1 MKNKFFITAIFFIL
15 FLNFKT
21 FSQSNPEEK
30 QSLILVLNIL
40 EERFQVLFSY
50 ADETIKDKTCRV
62 PESSLSLNKSLEQ
75 ISEETALD
83 FELLNEKYITISPKK
98 KSDDP
103 FEFYERSEFLEEV
116 VVQQYLTKGISKLQD
131 GSLTIRPESFEIL
144 PGLIEPDI
152 LQTIQSLPGILS
164 SDERV
169 SNINIRGGTHDQ
181 NLFLWDG
188 IKMYQSGHFFGL
200 ISAFN
205 PYTTGE
211 IRVIKNGTS
220 AIYGDGVSSIIDM
233 RLPDELDG
241 VFKAGMGF
249 NLINSDAF
257 AKIPLS
263 KNSELQIS
271 GRRSGTDL
279 FLTPTYEKYFE
290 RIFQDSDLKLSE
302 LQNEMSIQDETFF
315 FYDFSAKFVSNLSD
329 KDKLRLH
336 LFNAKNS
343 LNYEEVLTLN
353 SISENLKSELSQKN
367 RAAGI
372 SYSRDWSETVSTTA
386 QFYVSHYD
394 VDATN
399 FDVSNGQ
406 KLVQENEVIDGTGK
420 LDVSIKGAKTHFN
433 TGYQFNEIGIGNLG
447 DVNDPQFKSYV
458 KEVVIT
464 HAIYAEA
471 SIFPNTNKTNLILGL
486 RANYFDK
493 FNEYTF
499 EPRLNFHQKF
509 AKHFTFEILGELK
522 SQITSQ
528 IIDLQKDFLGIENR
542 RWVLANNLKEP
553 TTIDELIFYPIPILK
568 SKQISAGM
576 QFNNDGWLL
585 SAESY
590 LKHVDGITTR
600 SQGFQ
605 NQYQFVNST
614 GSYRIK
620 GIDFLVNKI
629 IHDKFSIW
637 ASYTLSD
644 NKYLFPELNNN
655 QDFPNNSDIR
665 HAATLAATY
674 TFKKL
679 KLGFGLNWHSGK
691 PTTMPQDENPLGDDG
706 INYQVPN
713 SMRLDPYLRAD
724 ISAIYNFNIS
734 EKTNGSIGL
743 SVWNVFNEENTL
755 NQYYIINDNQE
766 ITQITNSSL
775 ELTPNFSFRLYF

>member
-1 MKNKFFITAIFFIL
+1 MKNRFFITSLLCIL
-15 FLNFKT
+15 FLNFKAY
-21 FSQSNPEEK
+21 SQADSEER
-30 QSLILVLNIL
+30 QSLISVLNIL
-40 EERFQVLFSY
+40 EERYQVLFSY
-50 ADETIKDKTCRV
+50 ADETVKDKICSV
-62 PESSLSLNKSLEQ
+62 PNEDLSLNEALEQ
-75 ISEETALD
+75 VSDETVLD
-83 FELLNEKYITISPKK
+83 FQILNEQYIAITPRRKPEDS
-98 KSDDP
+98 
-103 FEFYERSEFLEEV
+103 FENYERSEFLEEV

-131 GSLTIRPESFEIL
+131 GSLTIKPEMFEIL

-205 PYTTGE
+205 PYTTSE
-211 IRVIKNGTS
+211 INIFKNGTS
-220 AIYGDGVSSIIDM
+220 ASYGDGVSSIVDM
-233 RLPDELDG
+233 RLPDEIDG
-241 VFKAGMGF
+241 EFRAGIGF

-257 AKIPLS
+257 AKIPIS

-271 GRRSGTDL
+271 GRRSVTDM
-279 FLTPTYEKYFE
+279 FLTPTYEKYFD
-290 RIFQDSDLKLSE
+290 RIFQDSDLQQSE
-302 LQNEMSIQDETFF
+302 EMNEVTTQDETFF
-315 FYDFSAKFVSNLSD
+315 FYDFSAKFLSNLSD

-343 LNYEEVLTLN
+343 LNYEEVLN
-353 SISENLKSELSQKN
+353 SDNTSENLKSKLSQKS

-372 SYSRDWSETVSTTA
+372 SYSRDWSEKVSTTA
-386 QFYVSHYD
+386 QVYITHYD

-406 KLVQENEVIDGTGK
+406 KLVQENEVIDGTGR
-420 LDVSIKGAKTHFN
+420 LDVSIKGNSMHFN
-433 TGYQFNEIGIGNLG
+433 TGYQFSEVGIGNLG

-464 HAIYAEA
+464 HALYGEA
-471 SIFPNTNKTNLILGL
+471 SLFPNTKNTNLILGL

-493 FNEYTF
+493 FDEYTF

-509 AKHFTFEILGELK
+509 AKYFTFEVLGEMK

-542 RWVLANNLKEP
+542 RWVLANNLEEP
-553 TTIDELIFYPIPILK
+553 TTIDDVTFYPIPILK
-568 SKQISAGM
+568 SKQVSGGF
-576 QFNNDGWLL
+576 QFNNNGWLL
-585 SAESY
+585 SAEAY
-590 LKHVDGITTR
+590 FKDVDGITTR

-614 GSYRIK
+614 GGYKIK
-620 GIDFLVNKI
+620 GVDFLVNKI
-629 IHDKFSIW
+629 IHDKFSVW

-644 NKYLFPELNNN
+644 NKYLFPELNNS
-655 QDFPNNSDIR
+655 QEFPNNSDIR

-674 TFKKL
+674 TYKKI

-691 PTTMPQDENPLGDDG
+691 PNTLPDEENPMGDDG
-706 INYQVPN
+706 INYQAPN
-713 SMRLDPYLRAD
+713 SNTLDSYLRAD
-724 ISAIYNFNIS
+724 VSAIYNFNIS
-734 EKTNGSIGL
+734 EKTRGSVGL
-743 SVWNVFNEENTL
+743 SIWNIFNEENTL
-755 NQYYIINDNQE
+755 NEYYILNDNQE
-766 ITQITNSSL
+766 IRQITNNSL